1 MVVFSGWLEQKR
13 RWKDGEKIMIGSQF
27 TLLYFQVGSS
37 KNVVARIEKKL
48 RSVASPY
55 CCTFRMV

>member
-27 TLLYFQVGSS
+27 TLLYFQIGLS

-55 CCTFRMV
+55 CTFRMV